1 MFFKP
6 FADKYIKEV
15 NIAVYEFV
23 FKNNTENNIR
33 QLNKDKLDNIY
44 TALGDMLKRIYP
56 VGIKNNLIEE
66 Y

>member
-15 NIAVYEFV
+15 NIAVYDFV

-33 QLNKDKLDNIY
+33 
-44 TALGDMLKRIYP
+44 
-56 VGIKNNLIEE
+56 
-66 Y
+66 